1 MKSRVIEHR
10 TIPNANR
17 YVFRIVVLLHKIL
30 SSMQKKRNYY
40 LLKVQFLGFRYSGWQ
55 KQPGQKTI
63 ESMLLKT
70 LKFILPDRKF
80 KILGAGRT
88 DAKVSALEAAF
99 ELYLDED
106 PLVDLKE
113 FLQLFNSNLP
123 PDIRILNISEVN
135 ESFNI
140 IKNSKEKEYVYLF
153 SFGKKSHPF
162 CAPYLVTFLENLDI
176 KQMSSVAQLF
186 EGTHN
191 FKSYTARPQKNT
203 TFIRTVNS
211 CRIMENKI
219 LKANFFPDKSY
230 ALHIKGEGFMRY
242 QIRMMMGV
250 LVQVG
255 KGELTPQDVAYS
267 LTIDSEVKLP
277 FVAPGSGLILN
288 KLEFV

>member
-1 MKSRVIEHR
+1 
-10 TIPNANR
+10 
-17 YVFRIVVLLHKIL
+17 
-30 SSMQKKRNYY
+30 MQKKRNYY
-40 LLKVQFLGFRYSGWQ
+40 LLKVQYLGFRYSGWQ

-106 PLVDLKE
+106 PIIDLKD
-113 FLQLFNSNLP
+113 FLHLFNINLP
-123 PDIRILNISEVN
+123 PDIRILNISAVDEA
-135 ESFNI
+135 FNI
-140 IKNSKEKEYVYLF
+140 IQNSKEKEYVYLF
-153 SFGKKSHPF
+153 SFGEKSHPF
-162 CAPYLVTFLENLDI
+162 CAPYLVTFLDDLAIEKMID
-176 KQMSSVAQLF
+176 VARLF

-191 FKSYTARPQKNT
+191 FKSYTARPQENAK
-203 TFIRTVNS
+203 FIRTVNS
-211 CRIMENKI
+211 CEIMENKI

-242 QIRMMMGV
+242 QIRMIMGV

-255 KGELTPQDVAYS
+255 KGELTPEEVAFS
-267 LTIDSEVKLP
+267 LTLESEIKLP
-277 FVAPGSGLILN
+277 YVAPGSGLILN
-288 KLEFV
+288 KLEFI